1 MIWNEKAPK
10 FGKVGKSGISLKIE
24 EAEPFLRQLGR
35 AKQLPAVENVF
46 HLTWQQ
52 NTFMRL
58 NPARLTSLS
67 CSLSIALRA
76 SLHQWQILRESFTK
90 NSFKKSSIL
99 CSTYYYYYS
108 LLTLALSSCCLA
120 RSSKSCLVI
129 SRSRSSSNDKSLE
142 LSESLDV

>member
-35 AKQLPAVENVF
+35 AKQLPPVENVF

-67 CSLSIALRA
+67 LSLYCSSCLPSPVADFA
-76 SLHQWQILRESFTK
+76 
-90 NSFKKSSIL
+90 
-99 CSTYYYYYS
+99 

>member
-24 EAEPFLRQLGR
+24 EEEPFLRQLGR
-35 AKQLPAVENVF
+35 AKQLPPVENVF

-67 CSLSIALRA
+67 IALRA

-90 NSFKKSSIL
+90 NSLKKSSIL
-99 CSTYYYYYS
+99 
-108 LLTLALSSCCLA
+108 
-120 RSSKSCLVI
+120 
-129 SRSRSSSNDKSLE
+129 SSSIILKK
-142 LSESLDV
+142 

>member
-35 AKQLPAVENVF
+35 AKQLPPVENVF

-58 NPARLTSLS
+58 NPARLTSL
-67 CSLSIALRA
+67 
-76 SLHQWQILRESFTK
+76 
-90 NSFKKSSIL
+90 
-99 CSTYYYYYS
+99 